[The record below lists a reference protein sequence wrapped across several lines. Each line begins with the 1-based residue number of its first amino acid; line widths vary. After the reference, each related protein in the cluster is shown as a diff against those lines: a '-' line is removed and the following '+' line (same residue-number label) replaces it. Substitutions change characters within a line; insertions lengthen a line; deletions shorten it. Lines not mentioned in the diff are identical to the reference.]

1 MNVKNSWVIATK
13 DFEIFRKKKQI
24 LITLLIFPLILGI
37 GFPFMLRGIF
47 NDPSIKI
54 EDIVTTINIFASIY
68 IMLPSFIPPTLASYS
83 IVGEKVENTLET
95 LLATPTTDDELLF
108 GKIIASFIPSI
119 SIVYLSSLFFMFL
132 INTFSYSKLHYL
144 FFPNWYMG
152 IILLLMVPFIT
163 FISVEVN
170 VLISSRSSDLRS
182 ATQLGV
188 LSMFPFIGLFMLF
201 RNDLMGINPLS
212 LLSLALV
219 LLLIAILLFIIIRS
233 IFNREKILTK
243 WA

>member
-1 MNVKNSWVIATK
+1 MNIKKSWIIATK

-24 LITLLIFPLILGI
+24 IITLLIFPLILGI
-37 GFPFMLRGIF
+37 GFPLILRTVF
-47 NDPSIKI
+47 NEPTVTV
-54 EDIVTTINIFASIY
+54 EDITTTISIFASIY

-83 IVGEKVENTLET
+83 IVGEKVESTLET

-119 SIVYLSSLFFMFL
+119 CIIYLSSLFFMVL
-132 INTFSYSKLHYL
+132 INTFSYSKLGYL
-144 FFPNWYMG
+144 FFPNWNMN
-152 IILLLMVPFIT
+152 IILFLIVPFIT
-163 FISVEVN
+163 FLSVEVN

-201 RNDLMGINPLS
+201 QRELSSINPLN
-212 LLSLALV
+212 LLAIA
-219 LLLIAILLFIIIRS
+219 LLLLFIAIVLFIIIRS
-233 IFNREKILTK
+233 VFNREKILTK
-243 WA
+243 CA